1 MRNFGECEA
10 MRKTVRMVCG
20 RMLQGGPRDLP
31 AGVEKHASCRREEQ
45 RHGNGGGD
53 EHRRVAEKSFHGLD
67 LSIPSAV
74 KSLSPNRQYDLSVMR
89 LAGRAALPAPIDWM
103 NESPAMKN
111 SMIMRRPVE
120 KRIMAVLS
128 AIKSRICLFFL
139 LTPWFPVIELTS
151 EECGICCA
159 PRAKCGVP
167 SSG

>member
-1 MRNFGECEA
+1 METKETEICFHPTPAKRGDEVQRY
-10 MRKTVRMVCG
+10 RKKTN
-20 RMLQGGPRDLP
+20 
-31 AGVEKHASCRREEQ
+31 AGVSPK
-45 RHGNGGGD
+45 
-53 EHRRVAEKSFHGLD
+53 KSFKGQD
-67 LSIPSAV
+67 LSIPGAG
-74 KSLSPNRQYDLSVMR
+74 KSLFLNHPYDFPVIGLT
-89 LAGRAALPAPIDWM
+89 GTAAIPAPIDWM

-111 SMIMRRPVE
+111 SMIMQRPVE